1 MVQVTVGVLNMVR
14 CYSPAAEVVVSLLS
28 THHLVD
34 KAFQNIMAHARTHQN
49 EDVGGVP
56 HLLVE
61 DDDDDDEQVA
71 DEADEAD
78 DGEDDRHDPGHDG
91 FEEVLGASLA
101 MSGQEI

>member
-1 MVQVTVGVLNMVR
+1 
-14 CYSPAAEVVVSLLS
+14 
-28 THHLVD
+28 
-34 KAFQNIMAHARTHQN
+34 MAQARTHQN